1 MTGIPRLKISRMIS
15 STRACNILPHE
26 IRFGYLL
33 SRYERA
39 RFGDLL
45 SAFLLCEYSEHANVA
60 LGILSWFHFLV

>member
-1 MTGIPRLKISRMIS
+1 MTGVSRLKISFMIS
-15 STRACNILPHE
+15 STRACSILPRK

-39 RFGDLL
+39 RFGDLI

-60 LGILSWFHFLV
+60 LGISSWFHFLV